1 MELTCFDV
9 TTKDKV
15 AHVQL
20 NRPDAL
26 NTMIPAFWTE
36 LPQLIGELSDSGEVR
51 AIVIS
56 STGKHFSAGMDLSVF
71 TSSGLSM
78 DGEPG
83 RRNATMSLLV
93 KRLQDSFTALERA
106 RVPVL
111 VAIQGGCIGGAV
123 DMVCAADMRYATADA
138 YFVVQETNIGMT
150 ADVGTL
156 QRLPKLIPDG
166 IARELVYT
174 GRRMPAARA
183 AQVGLVNE
191 VFDDHESMVA
201 GVLAI
206 AVGPLR
212 CRHRGRPVLQ
222 AAAGFPDR
230 GPRGAQLPVYGA
242 AREARPHRAAVPR
255 PERLRADERL
265 STVAGDVVDRAVG
278 RETMEGHGRALTVH
292 QEVLVTDG
300 VSRSD
305 RRGSGLTVLGTGNET
320 KESAC
325 S

>member
-1 MELTCFDV
+1 MELTCFEV

-123 DMVCAADMRYATADA
+123 DMVCAADMRYASADA

-206 AVGPLR
+206 AAEIAAHSPLT
-212 CRHRGRPVLQ
+212 LW
-222 AAAGFPDR
+222 
-230 GPRGAQLPVYGA
+230 GAKEALVYARDHGVHDSLHQIATWQSGA
-242 AREARPHRAAVPR
+242 FQPADMMEAFGAKAEKRAAVFEDLP
-255 PERLRADERL
+255 PAP
-265 STVAGDVVDRAVG
+265 
-278 RETMEGHGRALTVH
+278 
-292 QEVLVTDG
+292 
-300 VSRSD
+300 
-305 RRGSGLTVLGTGNET
+305 SGI
-320 KESAC
+320 
-325 S
+325 

>member
-1 MELTCFDV
+1 MELTCFEV

-123 DMVCAADMRYATADA
+123 DMVCAADMRYASADA

-191 VFDDHESMVA
+191 VFDDHESLVA

-206 AVGPLR
+206 AAEIAAHSPLTLWGAKEALVYAR
-212 CRHRGRPVLQ
+212 DHGVHDSLHQIATWQSGAFQPADMMEAFGAKAEKRQ
-222 AAAGFPDR
+222 APFED
-230 GPRGAQLPVYGA
+230 LPPA
-242 AREARPHRAAVPR
+242 P
-255 PERLRADERL
+255 
-265 STVAGDVVDRAVG
+265 
-278 RETMEGHGRALTVH
+278 
-292 QEVLVTDG
+292 
-300 VSRSD
+300 
-305 RRGSGLTVLGTGNET
+305 SGI
-320 KESAC
+320 
-325 S
+325 

>member
-206 AVGPLR
+206 AAEIAAHSPLTLWGAKEALVYAR
-212 CRHRGRPVLQ
+212 DHGVHDSLHQIATWQSGAFQPADMMEAFGAKAEKRQ
-222 AAAGFPDR
+222 ATFED
-230 GPRGAQLPVYGA
+230 LPPA
-242 AREARPHRAAVPR
+242 P
-255 PERLRADERL
+255 
-265 STVAGDVVDRAVG
+265 
-278 RETMEGHGRALTVH
+278 
-292 QEVLVTDG
+292 
-300 VSRSD
+300 
-305 RRGSGLTVLGTGNET
+305 SGI
-320 KESAC
+320 
-325 S
+325 